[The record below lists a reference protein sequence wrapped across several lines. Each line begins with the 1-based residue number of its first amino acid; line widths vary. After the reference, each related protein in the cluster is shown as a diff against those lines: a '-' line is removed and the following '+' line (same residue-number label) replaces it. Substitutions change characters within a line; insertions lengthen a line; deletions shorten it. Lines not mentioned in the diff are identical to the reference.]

1 MPNIKK
7 GQSLAAAGRLSQLWL
22 SFLSL
27 NPTIILRTLMISLE
41 DIREAQKALAPFI
54 NCTPLVHSVYL
65 SRLCCG
71 RVFLKLESQQVT
83 SSFKV
88 RGAFYKLLH
97 LTRKEENRGII
108 TASAGNHG
116 QAVAY
121 AARKL
126 NFPVKVVVPTN
137 TPHVKVEGIR
147 KWGADLVLFGDS
159 YDEAEAKA
167 KELAR
172 KDRCAY
178 ISPYDDELIIAGHGT
193 VGLEI
198 VEALP
203 NVDAVVVPV
212 GGGGLISG
220 VSIAAK
226 GVKPKVEIV
235 GVQSEASPVM
245 YESLKAGKI
254 VDAPKTRTIAEGL
267 SGGIEKGALTFE
279 IAKKY
284 VDKMLLVKEATIR
297 SAVYLLCVHEK
308 LVVEGSG
315 AAAIAPILEDKALF
329 RGKTVACVITG
340 GNIDEELL
348 KEIVAAER

>member
-1 MPNIKK
+1 
-7 GQSLAAAGRLSQLWL
+7 
-22 SFLSL
+22 
-27 NPTIILRTLMISLE
+27 MISLS
-41 DIREAQKALAPFI
+41 DIREAQKAIAPFI
-54 NCTPLVHSVYL
+54 KCTPLVHSVYL

-71 RVFLKLESQQVT
+71 RVFLKLENQQVT
-83 SSFKV
+83 NSFKA
-88 RGAFYKLLH
+88 RGAFYKLLN
-97 LTRKEENRGII
+97 LTKKEEQMGII

-126 NFPVKVVVPTN
+126 GFPAKVVVPTT
-137 TPHVKVEGIR
+137 TPHVKVDGIR
-147 KWGADLVLFGDS
+147 KWGADLVLFGDG

-172 KDRCAY
+172 KDGCAY
-178 ISPYDDELIIAGHGT
+178 ISPYNDEWIIAGHGT

-198 VEALP
+198 VETLP
-203 NVDAVVVPV
+203 NVDVVVVPV

-220 VSIAAK
+220 VSIAVK
-226 GVKPKVEIV
+226 SVKPTAELF

-245 YESLKAGKI
+245 YESLKAGRI
-254 VDAPKTRTIAEGL
+254 VDVPKSKTIAEGL

-279 IAKKY
+279 IAKKW
-284 VDKMLLVKEATIR
+284 VDRALLVKEATIR
-297 SAVYLLCVHEK
+297 RAVYLLCVHEK

-329 RGKTVACVITG
+329 SGKTVACVLTG
-340 GNIDEELL
+340 GNIDKELL
-348 KEIVAAER
+348 KEIVAAES